1 MDDSIRKVNYG
12 RFVDFMPPEPD
23 YDSGLIGG
31 HIYQSNAEKASL
43 KTAGYEYYV
52 TKSGSKLTIYDATL
66 FEKLTACIKF
76 VFEPKKKKVLGVR
89 SDKKTYTNPYCNSTP
104 QLGVKLDKDGNKVV
118 DKDYYRNAEE
128 RALARGDRK
137 AAREVYEKK
146 KETEEELAR
155 MLEEASDKGNDSKSF
170 TK

>member
-1 MDDSIRKVNYG
+1 MRKVKYG

-31 HIYQSNAEKASL
+31 HIYQRNAEEASL

-52 TKSGSKLTIYDATL
+52 TKDGSKLTIYDATF
-66 FEKLTACIKF
+66 FEKLTARIKF
-76 VFEPKKKKVLGVR
+76 VFEPKKKRVLGVR
-89 SDKKTYTNPYCNSTP
+89 AEKKSEVNPYSDPTP
-104 QLGVKLDKDGNKVV
+104 QLGVRLDENGNRVV
-118 DKDYYRNAEE
+118 DEDYYRNAEE
-128 RALARGDRK
+128 RALERGDRK

-146 KETEEELAR
+146 KEVEAELAE
-155 MLEEASDKGNDSKSF
+155 MLEDETKTESESKSF